1 MRFVVVVLAYKNNN
15 NIILKALSVVRV
27 IMGGYIN
34 MAITLTSLLSHLKSG
49 LLQDDCIEGL
59 MVNVTARHCV

>member
-1 MRFVVVVLAYKNNN
+1 MRFVVVVLAYKKNN

-34 MAITLTSLLSHLKSG
+34 MAITLTSLLRHLKSG
-49 LLQDDCIEGL
+49 LLQDDAL
-59 MVNVTARHCV
+59 KALW